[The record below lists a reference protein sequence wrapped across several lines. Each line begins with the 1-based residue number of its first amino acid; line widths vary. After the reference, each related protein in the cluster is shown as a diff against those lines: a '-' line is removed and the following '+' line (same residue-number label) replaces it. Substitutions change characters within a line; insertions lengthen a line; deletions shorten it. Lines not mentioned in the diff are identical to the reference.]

1 MDFFL
6 KKLYGNENNCY
17 NSDNGVP
24 QGAAESTIEKRRI
37 IMLKGKTVVLGV
49 TGSIAAYKMANVASM
64 LVKLHADVHVIM
76 TQNACQFITPVT
88 FETLT
93 GNKCMVD
100 TFDRNFQFH
109 VAHVSIAKKA
119 DVLLIA
125 PASANVIGKLANGIA
140 DDMLTTTAMACT
152 CKTIIAPAMNT
163 NMYHNPILQ
172 DNLKKLEGYGYEI
185 IAPEKGLL
193 ACRDIGDG
201 KMPSEDVLIGHIV
214 REIAYEKDLAGM
226 KVIVTA
232 GPTQE
237 SVDPV
242 RYITNHSTGKM
253 GYELAKAAMLRGAEV
268 TLVSG
273 VTALERPMF
282 VDFVQVKSAGDMFE
296 AMKARFLDNDIII
309 KAAAVADYKPKNY
322 NDEKTKKKDGDM
334 SIELDR
340 TQDILKYMGEHRRE
354 GQFYCGFSMET
365 QNMLENSRVKLDK
378 KNIDMVVANNL
389 KIAGS
394 GFGTD
399 TNVVTMISKQEEI
412 ELELL
417 TKEEVAHKILDE
429 ILKLKALKG

>member
-1 MDFFL
+1 
-6 KKLYGNENNCY
+6 
-17 NSDNGVP
+17 
-24 QGAAESTIEKRRI
+24 
-37 IMLKGKTVVLGV
+37 MLKGKTVVLGV

-119 DVLLIA
+119 DVVLVA

-140 DDMLTTTAMACT
+140 DDMLTTTVMACT
-152 CKTIIAPAMNT
+152 CKVIVAPAMNT
-163 NMYHNPILQ
+163 NMYHNPIVQ
-172 DNLKKLEGYGYEI
+172 DNLKKLAGYGYEI
-185 IAPEKGLL
+185 IAPAKGIL
-193 ACRDIGDG
+193 ACRDEGDG
-201 KMPSEDVLIGHIV
+201 KMPSEDVLVNYIL

-273 VTALERPMF
+273 VTSLAKPMF
-282 VDFVQVKSAGDMFE
+282 IDYVQVRSAGDMFE
-296 AMKARFLDNDIII
+296 AMKERFLDNDIII
-309 KAAAVADYKPKNY
+309 KAAAVADYTPSTY
-322 NDEKTKKKDGDM
+322 NEEKTKKKDDDM
-334 SIELDR
+334 SIPLTR

-365 QNMLENSRVKLDK
+365 QNMLENSRVKLTK

-389 KIAGS
+389 KVAGS

-399 TNVVTMISKQEEI
+399 TNVVTMISKEEEI

-417 TKEEVAHKILDE
+417 TKEEVAHKLLDQ
-429 ILKLKALKG
+429 ILKLKG

>member
-1 MDFFL
+1 
-6 KKLYGNENNCY
+6 
-17 NSDNGVP
+17 
-24 QGAAESTIEKRRI
+24 
-37 IMLKGKTVVLGV
+37 MLKGKTVVLGV

-76 TQNACQFITPVT
+76 TENACQFITPVT

-109 VAHVSIAKKA
+109 VAHISIAKKA
-119 DVLLIA
+119 DVLLVA

-152 CKTIIAPAMNT
+152 CQKIVAPAMNT

-172 DNLKKLEGYGYEI
+172 DNLKKLEGYGFTV

-201 KMPSEDVLIGHIV
+201 KMPSEDVLVGHIL
-214 REIAYEKDLAGM
+214 REIAHEKDLGGM

-273 VTALERPMF
+273 VTNLEPPMF
-282 VDFVQVKSAGDMFE
+282 VDYVQVKSAGDMFE
-296 AMKARFLDNDIII
+296 AMKSRFLDNDIII
-309 KAAAVADYKPKNY
+309 KAAAVADYKPKSY
-322 NDEKTKKKDGDM
+322 SDEKTKKKDGEM

-340 TQDILKYMGEHRRE
+340 TQDILKYLGEHRRE

-399 TNVVTMISKQEEI
+399 TNVVTMISKEEEI
-412 ELELL
+412 QLELL
-417 TKEEVAHKILDE
+417 SKAEVAHKILDE
-429 ILKLKALKG
+429 ILKLKAIKG